1 MWQLFLGPAGTLTMA
16 ADDSARKGP
25 NTLAGTMEEE
35 EEESVSYSQFSYS
48 STRLSD
54 IDILRHEMRTFTVYA
69 ET

>member
-54 IDILRHEMRTFTVYA
+54 IDILRHENEHIHRVR
-69 ET
+69 